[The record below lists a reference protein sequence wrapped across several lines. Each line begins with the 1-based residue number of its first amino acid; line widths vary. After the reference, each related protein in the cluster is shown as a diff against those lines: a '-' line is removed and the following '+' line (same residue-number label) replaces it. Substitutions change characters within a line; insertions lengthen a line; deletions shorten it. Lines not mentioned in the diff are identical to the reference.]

1 MTKKCRAIL
10 SQNKKKMPPEII
22 TTKKKINRHK
32 FCVEKRNHI
41 KNRITTF
48 NFAINVHYYNN
59 IVKIKVA
66 L

>member
-1 MTKKCRAIL
+1 M
-10 SQNKKKMPPEII
+10 SPEII

-32 FCVEKRNHI
+32 FCVEKKNHI
-41 KNRITTF
+41 KNPITTF
-48 NFAINVHYYNN
+48 NFAINAHYYNN